1 MKFSVSLKNKIL
13 LSALSLNSTLI
24 SMSQFSH
31 DKMVVFADN
40 VQNNKQNKE
49 KIAEESTWK
58 ENIKKIKSVS
68 LGAKSFYKKIPYQ
81 TMYRKDLSLKP
92 GTTKIIQ
99 QGENTIASAKTEN
112 IMQRRDYLHIPVKII
127 VNSNSTLTIYS
138 GEDKNYAQDGISFS
152 KKAQAISLPSSG
164 TLPDP
169 TDIIKDIKV
178 NDSDQKMVE
187 WDANT
192 KDQIVELQKR
202 GNGELTGYINLILD
216 EKFDYS
222 QVKKTDNSKKGMP
235 EIIGYNPGTH
245 FDNPITINRVVN
257 FVDLDN
263 KPIGEQVKQTV
274 EFGKGIK
281 VDESGKSTKF
291 DNSKEIQKMGSINVP
306 KGYHLKSED
315 DKKYLDGTMVS
326 VKCKSTALNIILE
339 KDNIGQY
346 AIDAKTSRLDSH
358 SRNAAATTV
367 NKGKTPVISDKK
379 KVEGNNQGPSNPL
392 QTSKHKYT
400 SEVML
405 PQTGNETTP
414 SNILLGEGLIELGLA
429 GLGINLRKNY

>member
-24 SMSQFSH
+24 SMSQFSYN
-31 DKMVVFADN
+31 KMVVFADN

-49 KIAEESTWK
+49 KIAEENTWK
-58 ENIKKIKSVS
+58 EDIKKIKSVS

-112 IMQRRDYLHIPVKII
+112 IMQWRDYLHIPVKII
-127 VNSNSTLTIYS
+127 VNSNSTLTMYS
-138 GEDKNYAQDGISFS
+138 GEDKNYVQDGISFS

-164 TLPDP
+164 TLPEP

-178 NDSDQKMVE
+178 NDSNQKMVE

-192 KDQIVELQKR
+192 KDQIAELQKK
-202 GNGELTGYINLILD
+202 GNGELTGYINLIL
-216 EKFDYS
+216 
-222 QVKKTDNSKKGMP
+222 
-235 EIIGYNPGTH
+235 
-245 FDNPITINRVVN
+245 DNPITINRVVN

-263 KPIGEQVKQTV
+263 KPIGAQVKQTV

-291 DNSKEIQKMGSINVP
+291 DNSKEIQKMGSITVP

-315 DKKYLDGTMVS
+315 DKKYLDATTVS
-326 VKCKSTALNIILE
+326 VGCKSTTLNIILE

-346 AIDAKTSRLDSH
+346 AINAKNSRFDSH
-358 SRNAAATTV
+358 SSNAAATTV
-367 NKGKTPVISDKK
+367 NKVKTPVISDKK
-379 KVEGNNQGPSNPL
+379 KVEVNNQGPSKPL